1 MGQWFSGVDS
11 RGYENHSWTF
21 VSAGSWFS
29 CYKYRLLSS
38 PFILA
43 VFCFQPIFRMENALS
58 HWWFLA
64 VAIEGIKMSILG
76 ILDKN
81 HGLRFNGVKRC

>member
-1 MGQWFSGVDS
+1 MGQWFSGVDR

-29 CYKYRLLSS
+29 CYKHRVLSS

-43 VFCFQPIFRMENALS
+43 VFFFQPIFVLRMLCLIGCS
-58 HWWFLA
+58 GP
-64 VAIEGIKMSILG
+64 VP
-76 ILDKN
+76 
-81 HGLRFNGVKRC
+81 LRELR